1 MLSVM
6 LLSNLEL
13 NLKKL
18 KFDVNQA
25 YEKRQKQSS

>member
-1 MLSVM
+1 M